1 MATDEIK
8 EKMNAFMDLLK
19 AAGAEHV
26 AIQAGVLNW
35 QAGNNWY
42 YLSIE
47 PIEIIEDVTE
57 MHHTST
63 NND

>member
-1 MATDEIK
+1 MMVNDEIK
-8 EKMNAFMDLLK
+8 EKMEAFKTLLE

-47 PIEIIEDVTE
+47 PIKISEDSNAPE
-57 MHHTST
+57 HT
-63 NND
+63 